1 MIRRIV
7 KYVLV
12 FLLMMITFCITL
24 TVSSLIPK
32 KYIEGNVRETAEILN
47 EESNKL
53 MIIIPSKRLYLMFD
67 NFTDALMINTV
78 YSIDTDTPFYSAM
91 VARKNYIKGVTKTI
105 YPDTNRSI
113 KVIIKI
119 Y

>member
-1 MIRRIV
+1 MKKII
-7 KYVLV
+7 KYALV
-12 FLLMMITFCITL
+12 FLLMIIIFCITL

-32 KYIEGNVRETAEILN
+32 KYIEDNVRETAEILN
-47 EESNKL
+47 EESNRL
-53 MIIIPSKRLYLMFD
+53 MIKIPSKRLYMMFD

-91 VARKNYIKGVTKTI
+91 VARKNYIKGVTEI
-105 YPDTNRSI
+105 VYPDTNRRI
-113 KVIIKI
+113 KIIIKI